1 MPSDQNDS
9 TNIEDV
15 KDLTNAE
22 EGNTQPY
29 NKLEIKAQTEMAV
42 QVPRSKPATPQK
54 WNDQK
59 EKLEDWNKEVSNK
72 RKRVRSKSKYKNKRL
87 KIKEKNN
94 EDDHDQ
100 AKNEETKGDE
110 ELIIDLKNTDHKKQ
124 LPNLNESCNSRNF
137 SKFSLDE
144 QEKILSVK
152 NSYFK
157 LIFNKQKF
165 RDFAF
170 EVIGEIAKEN
180 VGIKFKAKSIYLIQ
194 HICEEYLVFW
204 FSQIELI
211 SEFAKRKTVMK
222 ADSVLYDIL
231 IHRLLS
237 YDNLTF
243 IKEILKDTENSQ
255 SAKVQMPKIQENPD
269 VSRGNNSQQEPSNQ

>member
-1 MPSDQNDS
+1 M
-9 TNIEDV
+9 
-15 KDLTNAE
+15 
-22 EGNTQPY
+22 
-29 NKLEIKAQTEMAV
+29 
-42 QVPRSKPATPQK
+42 
-54 WNDQK
+54 
-59 EKLEDWNKEVSNK
+59 
-72 RKRVRSKSKYKNKRL
+72 
-87 KIKEKNN
+87 
-94 EDDHDQ
+94 
-100 AKNEETKGDE
+100 
-110 ELIIDLKNTDHKKQ
+110 
-124 LPNLNESCNSRNF
+124 NESCNSRNF

-255 SAKVQMPKIQENPD
+255 LAKVQMPKIQENPD